1 MDIPTQTMPTTAD
14 TEPQYLDNLAIR
26 NKDGGDFIRLLRVL
40 APSSRPREATLCELK
55 VFSLDLA
62 PRYSAL
68 SYCRQPDVGLVTIDV
83 RRSLKAAFPITHD
96 LRSAIRSLTRH
107 RQTTWFWID
116 ALCINE
122 DSTEEKNDQ
131 VPRMRII
138 FEKACA
144 GRIWLGNPVPR
155 NDKDLEDNRSES
167 ISKRL
172 YRESL
177 GSTHSKLLQLA
188 KLDKKK
194 RSWWCRTWIIQEMI
208 LPARLYV
215 CVGVQMMR

>member
-1 MDIPTQTMPTTAD
+1 MPTTAD

-26 NKDGGDFIRLLRVL
+26 NKDGGDFIRLPRVL
-40 APSSRPREATLCELK
+40 TPSSRPREATLCELK
-55 VFSLDLA
+55 IFSLDLA

-68 SYCRQPDVGLVTIDV
+68 SYYRQPDDGLVTIEV
-83 RRSLKAAFPITHD
+83 RGSLKAAFPITHD

-116 ALCINE
+116 ALCINH

-138 FEKACA
+138 CEKAYA

-155 NDKDLEDNRSES
+155 HDKDLEDKRSES
-167 ISKRL
+167 ISTRF

-177 GSTHSKLLQLA
+177 GFTHGKLLQLA
-188 KLDKKK
+188 KLDKK
-194 RSWWCRTWIIQEMI
+194 
-208 LPARLYV
+208 
-215 CVGVQMMR
+215 